1 MRLTRDLLFPVYLPT
16 ILLAFGQ
23 GVMVP
28 VLPLFLREHGASYTV
43 TGIAIAAGWVGTLS
57 ADLPVGTILPRL
69 GHRRAFLLGCLVYG
83 LTTAGVAL
91 SGDAIGI
98 LVICRFASGA
108 GVALWGLSRHA
119 YLATVVPVPERGR
132 AIAVFGGINRIG
144 WFLGPAIGGWIGNVF
159 GLAWA
164 IAATAVLALLAFLV
178 ASLAFEPSGGSQTAV
193 RHAPLA
199 ALGEVLRTRWQV
211 LVSAGSAQLL
221 GQMLRQTRQVV
232 IPLYGAD
239 ALGLSAATIGQI
251 VSLSA
256 MVDMALFWP
265 AGWIMDRWGR
275 KAAGIPSFLLLG
287 LGMALVPF
295 AGSQTGLLLVALLLG
310 FANGLG
316 SGTMMT
322 LGADLAPPGRTG
334 EFLGLWRL
342 VGDGGQAAAPLA
354 VGVVAD
360 LLGIA
365 LTAGLCSGLGLFAAL
380 ILLFFVPE
388 TRAMQTRERAVPASP
403 QASSHD

>member
-83 LTTAGVAL
+83 LATAGVAL
-91 SGDAIGI
+91 SGDAIGL

-119 YLATVVPVPERGR
+119 YLATVVPVLERGR

-178 ASLAFEPSGGSQTAV
+178 AGLAFEPSGGSQTGRPSRSAD
-193 RHAPLA
+193 RARRGAADSLA
-199 ALGEVLRTRWQV
+199 
-211 LVSAGSAQLL
+211 
-221 GQMLRQTRQVV
+221 
-232 IPLYGAD
+232 GAD
-239 ALGLSAATIGQI
+239 QRWLGTAAR
-251 VSLSA
+251 A
-256 MVDMALFWP
+256 D
-265 AGWIMDRWGR
+265 
-275 KAAGIPSFLLLG
+275 
-287 LGMALVPF
+287 
-295 AGSQTGLLLVALLLG
+295 VA
-310 FANGLG
+310 
-316 SGTMMT
+316 S
-322 LGADLAPPGRTG
+322 DPPGRHPAVRCRCARTQRSDDRSDRQSLRNG
-334 EFLGLWRL
+334 RYGTLLACWLDHGSLGTQGGRHPFVSLARPRN
-342 VGDGGQAAAPLA
+342 GTRSPRRIPDGAAPRRPPVGIRQRSGIRNHDDAGGRPRSTRTNRRISGPLA
-354 VGVVAD
+354 
-360 LLGIA
+360 
-365 LTAGLCSGLGLFAAL
+365 S
-380 ILLFFVPE
+380 
-388 TRAMQTRERAVPASP
+388 RR
-403 QASSHD
+403 